1 MKITEIYIKSF
12 GKLKGVKISPID
24 GVNIIYGENEAGKS
38 TVMEFILGMLY
49 GLGKGD
55 KRHKYEP
62 WDGGRMAGILQFE
75 HEGTAYQLGRQ
86 FGSTRAADKIDLWS
100 TTAGVQIPLPER
112 TEPGEFILKIN
123 RESFINSVF
132 IGQAGTAIKGSNN
145 EILAKLTN
153 LAASGDETASKSE
166 ISARLSE
173 AAACLRSKRVNAIIP
188 ALEKERLELLEERA
202 QIVSSISTA
211 DQLREDIMRLSH
223 KCERLQ
229 FEFDGLQE
237 QSDIAS
243 DLKKLHEMDEVIAKY
258 ESLEAAKEKYEKLH
272 NVMFNGESVIT
283 DEFLDD
289 ARAKLDEYKEQQI
302 VIKMKQEQLDACED
316 RLASIDR
323 SCLDNYPI
331 VKKHAREITQAFDEY
346 SDLRTQKINLE
357 RTLEEESSKAATGIF
372 SIQNIILVGVIVVAI
387 LMLLGLAS
395 PVFPIIGAI
404 IAVVI
409 GVYVY
414 FQKKGVSFEGMPKEN
429 IEFQN
434 IEADMRAINRSMRPI
449 LDSLGCANME
459 ELDRELHYMDNVQ
472 NQINK
477 AKSEKDQ
484 LFEDIDS
491 QRQKLRSILDS
502 LKEKLAPYKE
512 VESDSEALKIISA
525 LDKAQRDHAVLEAQ
539 YNTELESYESALN
552 GRDIDFVILEADEI
566 RENLVARKLS
576 KETAQRLISDDFE
589 ENLKSLHDNLDE
601 TKTELVKKET
611 QLSMQTVGTQD
622 LNIINEKIKLLTE
635 QIDHYDF
642 EYSAICEAQSALDDA
657 FESMQK
663 DFGPMINFR
672 AGKILDELTGNKY
685 SSVIISEDLVPSIA
699 EQGGNDIHGCQSMSS
714 GTVDQIYLALR
725 LAIAGI
731 LTTETLPL
739 FLDDALSQ
747 FDDKRMT
754 DALFYL
760 GKENSR
766 GSIGQVI
773 FFTCHGRVLYAAKE
787 TGLLDG
793 VVKLP

>member
-55 KRHKYEP
+55 QRHRYEP
-62 WDGGRMAGILQFE
+62 WDGSRMAGILQFE
-75 HEGTAYQLGRQ
+75 HEGTSYQLGRQ
-86 FGSTRAADKIDLWS
+86 FGSTRSADKIDLWS
-100 TTAGVQIPLPER
+100 TTAGVQIPLPEK

-123 RESFINSVF
+123 KESFINSVF
-132 IGQAGTAIKGSNN
+132 IGQAGTAIKGNNN

-166 ISARLSE
+166 ISARLAE
-173 AAACLRSKRVNAIIP
+173 AAACLRSKRVNAVIP
-188 ALEKERLELLEERA
+188 SLEKERLALLEERA
-202 QIVSSISTA
+202 QIVSSISTS
-211 DQLREDIMRLSH
+211 DELREDIMRLSH

-229 FEFDGLQE
+229 FEFDGLEE
-237 QSDIAS
+237 QSSLAS
-243 DLKKLHEMDEVIAKY
+243 DLKKLREMDEVVAKY
-258 ESLEAAKEKYEKLH
+258 EAVEASKEKYEKLH
-272 NVMFNGESVIT
+272 NAMFDGEGSIT

-289 ARAKLDEYKEQQI
+289 ARAKLDEYKEQQV
-302 VIKMKQEQLDACED
+302 VIKMKQEQLEACED

-323 SCLDNYPI
+323 SCMDNYPI
-331 VKKHAREITQAFDEY
+331 VKKYAREITNAFDEY
-346 SDLRTQKINLE
+346 GELRNQRIELE
-357 RTLEEESSKAATGIF
+357 RALEEESQKASTGIF
-372 SIQNIILVGVIVVAI
+372 STQNIILGGVIIVA
-387 LMLLGLAS
+387 LLLLLGFAS
-395 PVFPIIGAI
+395 PVFFIIGAI
-404 IAVVI
+404 VGVVL

-429 IEFQN
+429 IEIQN
-434 IEADMRAINRSMRPI
+434 IETDMRAINRSMRPI
-449 LDSLGCANME
+449 LDSMGCANME
-459 ELDRELHYMDNVQ
+459 DLDRELHNMDHVR

-477 AKSEKDQ
+477 AAEEKDQ
-484 LFEDIDS
+484 LLEDIDS
-491 QRQKLRSILDS
+491 QRKKLRSILDS
-502 LKEKLAPYKE
+502 LKEQLAPYKD
-512 VESDSEALKIISA
+512 VQSDAEALKIISA
-525 LDKAQRDHAVLEAQ
+525 LDKAQRDHAVFEAQ
-539 YNTELESYESALN
+539 YKTELEAFESLL
-552 GRDIDFVILEADEI
+552 GERDIDIVILEADEL
-566 RENLVARKLS
+566 RENLMTKKIS

-589 ENLKSLHDNLDE
+589 ENLKTLRADLDE
-601 TKTELVKKET
+601 SKTELVKKET

-685 SSVIISEDLVPSIA
+685 SSVIISENLVPSIA
-699 EQGGNDIHGCQSMSS
+699 EQGGNDIRGCQSMSS

-731 LTTETLPL
+731 LTNESLPL